1 MTRTEIS
8 SGSFIGWAETRTGA
22 SELAEGATHGGSDLY
37 VVYFF
42 CEKILGEA
50 DEETI
55 DIYEA
60 RKYKEN
66 YIDQKN

>member
-1 MTRTEIS
+1 MPIEYKIN
-8 SGSFIGWAETRTGA
+8 IL
-22 SELAEGATHGGSDLY
+22 SELKAAGYSTYRLRK
-37 VVYFF
+37 
-42 CEKILGEA
+42 EKLLGEA
-50 DEETI
+50 YAETI